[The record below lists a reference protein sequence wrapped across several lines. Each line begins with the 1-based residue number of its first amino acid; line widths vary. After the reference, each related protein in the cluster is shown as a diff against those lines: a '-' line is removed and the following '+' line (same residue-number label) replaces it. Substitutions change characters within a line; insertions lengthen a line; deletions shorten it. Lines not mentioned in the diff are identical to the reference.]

1 MHIYYHVLLQ
11 AGGSM
16 QLTSPWHRELVA
28 MQQHVAKIQ
37 HEDEDQGATIN
48 ESMDLLMRMR
58 SQAQSSAAVSASPGH
73 PGDDVSGSYSE
84 NVPEENSPSQ
94 LPMDERDTVCF
105 GDACGES
112 DVPPAV
118 APHLHV
124 RHAKQQDG
132 ITSSDG
138 QQCSSIVH
146 ADDSNGTAVANT
158 AAALLPSGVFRRPLQ
173 MRQALPLKT
182 CYVDLEMHL
191 LPLPDCKSIDGKF
204 WHCSGCNLASRQ
216 KKQLFCVLSQ
226 LVESIEVYERRW
238 SDGVFSFE

>member
-1 MHIYYHVLLQ
+1 
-11 AGGSM
+11 M

-58 SQAQSSAAVSASPGH
+58 SQAQSSAAASASPVSASPGH

-105 GDACGES
+105 GDAYGES

-118 APHLHV
+118 APHMHV
-124 RHAKQQDG
+124 PHAKQQDG

-138 QQCSSIVH
+138 QQCSSTVH
-146 ADDSNGTAVANT
+146 DDANGTAVANT
-158 AAALLPSGVFRRPLQ
+158 AAALLPSGVF
-173 MRQALPLKT
+173 
-182 CYVDLEMHL
+182 
-191 LPLPDCKSIDGKF
+191 
-204 WHCSGCNLASRQ
+204 
-216 KKQLFCVLSQ
+216 
-226 LVESIEVYERRW
+226 
-238 SDGVFSFE
+238 